1 MKSFLLFLGLF
12 LLGSAAAF
20 AQVTTASPQAPPA
33 QVIERPSRTSQIR
46 DMQTPTVNPAFTPDG
61 LALRMT
67 ILQSSVQPLYR
78 KPTREELQMIAP
90 NSGLLQKFDEFLR
103 GDNTGLFKLLVDVGC
118 AGNPNIVVA
127 KEKCLKFTMPG
138 AGNSYSFRTNNYRI
152 RHLADLTFSGKNFY
166 VSGVLMHG
174 IMVNIGDVPLENVT
188 LQTDGLKFLNEFQPT
203 DDFEKAKVLDQ
214 QFVNGVT
221 KDGFFYSRTLASL
234 ENTTYILRSIA
245 YDGRIMRTVRG
256 IPYNELDFD
265 KRKDITVAFRVVSL
279 DGDGSLTILW
289 KELSRK
295 DAPKFKKKFL
305 ERNKKIKENKFIAKN
320 QVK

>member
-1 MKSFLLFLGLF
+1 MKRFLLFSGLF
-12 LLGSAAAF
+12 LLGFTGTF
-20 AQVTTASPQAPPA
+20 AQATTATPAPVEPIVVSRPNRATQA
-33 QVIERPSRTSQIR
+33 R
-46 DMQTPTVNPAFTPDG
+46 DMQAPMTNLALTPDG
-61 LALRMT
+61 LAMRMM

-78 KPTREELQMIAP
+78 KPTREELQTIAP
-90 NSGLLQKFDEFLR
+90 SSGLLQKFNGFLR
-103 GDNTGLFKLLVDVGC
+103 ADNTGLFKLLVDVGC
-118 AGNPNIVVA
+118 ADNTNIVVA

-188 LQTDGLKFLNEFQPT
+188 LQTNGLKFLNEFQPT
-203 DDFEKAKVLDQ
+203 DDFEQAKLLDR

-221 KDGFFYSRTLASL
+221 KDGFFYSRGLASV

-245 YDGRIMRTVRG
+245 YDGRIMRSVRG
-256 IPYNELDFD
+256 IAYNELDFD
-265 KRKDITVAFRVVSL
+265 KRKDVMIAFRVVSR
-279 DGDGSLTILW
+279 DADGSLTILW

-295 DAPKFKKKFL
+295 DAPKFKKKFPD
-305 ERNKKIKENKFIAKN
+305 RSTKIKENKFVAKN
-320 QVK
+320 